1 MSAIV
6 NRFLI
11 FKEPRLDA
19 ERAREI
25 IEEQYMRPYYKRID
39 SIYVKPGVIT
49 EDAYDLLEKEQI
61 AVGFM

>member
-1 MSAIV
+1 MSAIM

-11 FKEPRLDA
+11 FKEPRLDV

-25 IEEQYMRPYYKRID
+25 IEDQYRRPYYKRID

>member
-1 MSAIV
+1 MSVIV

-25 IEEQYMRPYYKRID
+25 IEEQYRRPYYKRID
-39 SIYVKPGVIT
+39 AIYVKPGVIT